1 VLGGHA
7 AYLAYAH
14 RLAAEHCGSQVPAG
28 QAGPLRQLVKFF
40 LPLSLG
46 DELNLAQMLLGLA
59 WVAVGLYVIG
69 IWLENRPNAK
79 RLEVL
84 RVLLNLP
91 ASLAGAKMGTVTCS
105 AAALGVL
112 SLGTLLCEPRGQGAG
127 LA

>member
-1 VLGGHA
+1 
-7 AYLAYAH
+7 
-14 RLAAEHCGSQVPAG
+14 
-28 QAGPLRQLVKFF
+28 LVKFF

-46 DELNLAQMLLGLA
+46 DELNLAQMLVGLA

-91 ASLAGAKMGTVTCS
+91 AAWLGLKLGLLPALPLLWVCLA
-105 AAALGVL
+105 
-112 SLGTLLCEPRGQGAG
+112 
-127 LA
+127 